1 MVSSVE
7 RSVTVKS
14 ARDATR
20 LTFTYSSGES
30 FIASLHSAHFSG
42 RVVASTYRSG
52 PPSLLFDDMAAH
64 WRGWQNPKE
73 WATLED
79 DLRLTAT
86 SDPLGHI
93 ELEVIMRA
101 DSDPAGWRLVA
112 TLELPAG
119 ELEQV
124 ARSVRTVFTDAPT
137 I

>member
-1 MVSSVE
+1 MVSTLE
-7 RSVTVKS
+7 RSATIKS

-20 LTFTYSSGES
+20 LTFSYAAGES
-30 FIASLHSAHFSG
+30 FTAALQSAHFSG
-42 RVVASTYRSG
+42 RVVASSYHSG

-64 WRGWQNPKE
+64 WRGWEQPKE
-73 WATLED
+73 WAALDD

-86 SDPLGHI
+86 SDALGHI

-101 DSDPAGWRLVA
+101 DSDPAGWRLQA

-119 ELEQV
+119 ELDEI
-124 ARSVRTVFTDAPT
+124 ARLVRIVFPDTPT